1 MTTDLN
7 VFQAHNIVHQAL
19 NNADVPDDV
28 INAWFVLSD
37 TLFPHGYADDL
48 SVDDNGNVGIGTD
61 FVIEF
66 EPDVVVYDA
75 IENAG
80 SPKPVLTLVPEQ
92 K

>member
-1 MTTDLN
+1 MTQLN

-19 NNADVPDDV
+19 NAADVPDDV

-37 TLFPHGYADDL
+37 ALFPHGYADDE
-48 SVDDNGNVGIGTD
+48 GNVGIGTD

-66 EPDVVVYDA
+66 EPDAIVYDA
-75 IENAG
+75 IESAENA
-80 SPKPVLTLVPEQ
+80 KPVLTIVPEQ

>member
-1 MTTDLN
+1 MTTNLN

-19 NNADVPDDV
+19 NAADVPDDV

-37 TLFPHGYADDL
+37 VLFPHGYE
-48 SVDDNGNVGIGTD
+48 DNDND

-66 EPDVVVYDA
+66 EPDLALQDA

-80 SPKPVLTLVPEQ
+80 SPKPVLTLVPE
-92 K
+92 KK

>member
-1 MTTDLN
+1 MTELN

-37 TLFPHGYADDL
+37 VLFPHGYENN
-48 SVDDNGNVGIGTD
+48 DND
-61 FVIEF
+61 FVITF
-66 EPDVVVYDA
+66 EPDAIVYDA

-80 SPKPVLTLVPEQ
+80 SPKPVLTLVPE
-92 K
+92 KK

>member
-1 MTTDLN
+1 VTDLN

-19 NNADVPDDV
+19 NAADVPDDV

-37 TLFPHGYADDL
+37 VLFPHGYEGH
-48 SVDDNGNVGIGTD
+48 DND

-66 EPDVVVYDA
+66 EPDGIIYDA
-75 IENAG
+75 IDEAQNA
-80 SPKPVLTLVPEQ
+80 KPVLTIVPEV

>member
-19 NNADVPDDV
+19 NAADVPDDV

-37 TLFPHGYADDL
+37 VLFPHGYE
-48 SVDDNGNVGIGTD
+48 DNDND

-66 EPDVVVYDA
+66 EPDAIVYDA
-75 IENAG
+75 IDEVQNA
-80 SPKPVLTLVPEQ
+80 KPVLTLVPE
-92 K
+92 KK